1 MGIFQSERLDD
12 RKKGKEIIEKLKKS
26 NNKTLIIH
34 YSCESFFNLEGRT
47 PRITSICI
55 KNRGNNLTKTF
66 SIHLQAQFNKKELCC
81 ITHEEN
87 DFLEKQMLKEFFE
100 FVKKHSTFN
109 WVHWNM
115 RNSSYGFEAIANRF
129 RILGGNAK
137 EIEDQFKFDLPENLG
152 LIYTYDFEKHKP
164 KGQLLNLAFRN
175 KISDNDALIGKDEA
189 KSFEDRDYLKLHMS
203 TCRKV
208 EIIDRI
214 LSLEEKNILKVNASP
229 IKIYGLTPTGIFEIV
244 RNNWILF
251 LIWSLLIGIIGAAF
265 EPIIQYFSGTS
276 NYGH

>member
-12 RKKGKEIIEKLKKS
+12 RKKGRDIIEKLKKS
-26 NNKTLIIH
+26 NSKTLIIH

-66 SIHLQAQFNKKELCC
+66 SIHLQAQFYKKDLCC
-81 ITHEEN
+81 ITDIEN

-100 FVKKHSTFN
+100 FVKRHSTHN

-115 RNSSYGFEAIANRF
+115 RNSSYGFEAIGNRY
-129 RILGGNAK
+129 RILGGNGK

-152 LIYTYDFEKHKP
+152 LIYTYNFEKHKP
-164 KGQLLNLAFRN
+164 SGQLLNLAKRN
-175 KISDNDALIGKDEA
+175 KISDRDALIGKDEA

-203 TCRKV
+203 TSRKV

-214 LSLEEKNILKVNASP
+214 LTLEEKNKLKVNASI

-251 LIWSLLIGIIGAAF
+251 LIWSLIVGFIGAAA
-265 EPIIQYFSGTS
+265 EPIIQFISGTS
-276 NYGH
+276 NFGN